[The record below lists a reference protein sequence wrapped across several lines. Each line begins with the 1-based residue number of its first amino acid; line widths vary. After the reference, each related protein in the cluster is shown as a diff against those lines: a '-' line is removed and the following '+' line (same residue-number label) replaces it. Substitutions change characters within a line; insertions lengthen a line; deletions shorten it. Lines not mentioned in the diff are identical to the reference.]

1 MNPFISFCLYVAAR
15 VFVQYLKSRPT
26 DDQGKSSLQFLLTAM
41 ETLKRKNP
49 LTSSFLVQLEAD
61 MREGGLEYQHDES
74 QFPFGRD
81 EEPVCHP
88 HAYHSLISQLY

>member
-15 VFVQYLKSRPT
+15 VFVQYLRARSD
-26 DDQGKSSLQFLLTAM
+26 DDQGQSSLQFVLTAM
-41 ETLKRKNP
+41 EAMKRKNP

-61 MREGGLEYQHDES
+61 MREVGLEYHHDES

-81 EEPVCHP
+81 DEPVCHP
-88 HAYHSLISQLY
+88 HAYRYPTSQFY